1 MRSIYFSARV
11 FFAVIL
17 TLILNSPGFAGND
30 SRSVEMETIT
40 VTATKSEKNIDGVSA
55 SVVVVGQKQI
65 EKMGKDYPPY
75 YMLIT
80 TNLPHILD
88 MLKKPEVF
96 KLSKT
101 QRQRLE
107 EIKTETLDFI
117 MKEMKIIKALEIKV
131 RDNLFV
137 KEQGRKGLK
146 PLLDEIEKHRRI
158 MTERHVD

>member
-1 MRSIYFSARV
+1 MHKKIISILLI
-11 FFAVIL
+11 VIM
-17 TLILNSPGFAGND
+17 ILPAIALAGLAQPGD
-30 SRSVEMETIT
+30 
-40 VTATKSEKNIDGVSA
+40 
-55 SVVVVGQKQI
+55 
-65 EKMGKDYPPY
+65 KDYPPY

-96 KLSKT
+96 KLSET

-107 EIKTETLDFI
+107 EIKKETLDFI
-117 MKEMKIIKALEIKV
+117 MERMKIIKALEIQV

-137 KEQGRKGLK
+137 KEQGRKSLK

-158 MTERHVD
+158 MTERHID

>member
-1 MRSIYFSARV
+1 MHKKI
-11 FFAVIL
+11 IL
-17 TLILNSPGFAGND
+17 NLLILIMVLPAIALAGLPQPGD
-30 SRSVEMETIT
+30 
-40 VTATKSEKNIDGVSA
+40 
-55 SVVVVGQKQI
+55 
-65 EKMGKDYPPY
+65 KDYPPY

-88 MLKKPEVF
+88 ILKNPEVF

-101 QRQRLE
+101 QYQQLE
-107 EIKTETLDFI
+107 EIKTETLEFV
-117 MKEMKIIKALEIKV
+117 MEKKKIIKGMEITV

-146 PLLDEIEKHRRI
+146 PLLDEIEKQRRI

>member
-1 MRSIYFSARV
+1 MRKKT
-11 FFAVIL
+11 IL
-17 TLILNSPGFAGND
+17 TLLIAVIVLPAIALAGSLQPD
-30 SRSVEMETIT
+30 D
-40 VTATKSEKNIDGVSA
+40 KN
-55 SVVVVGQKQI
+55 
-65 EKMGKDYPPY
+65 YPPY

-96 KLSKT
+96 KLSEP

-107 EIKTETLDFI
+107 EIKKETLDFI
-117 MKEMKIIKALEIKV
+117 MERMKIIKALEIQV

-137 KEQGRKGLK
+137 KEQGKSRKGLK

-158 MTERHVD
+158 MTERHID

>member
-1 MRSIYFSARV
+1 MRKKIMSTLLIAIM
-11 FFAVIL
+11 IL
-17 TLILNSPGFAGND
+17 PAIAFAGSPQPGD
-30 SRSVEMETIT
+30 
-40 VTATKSEKNIDGVSA
+40 
-55 SVVVVGQKQI
+55 
-65 EKMGKDYPPY
+65 KDYPPY

-88 MLKKPEVF
+88 MLKKSEVF
-96 KLSKT
+96 KLSET

-107 EIKTETLDFI
+107 EIKKETLDFV
-117 MKEMKIIKALEIKV
+117 MERMKIIKALEIQV

-146 PLLDEIEKHRRI
+146 PLLDEIERHRRI

>member
-1 MRSIYFSARV
+1 MYKKIISTLLMSIMVLPAI
-11 FFAVIL
+11 AL
-17 TLILNSPGFAGND
+17 AGLPQPGD
-30 SRSVEMETIT
+30 
-40 VTATKSEKNIDGVSA
+40 
-55 SVVVVGQKQI
+55 
-65 EKMGKDYPPY
+65 KDYPPY

-96 KLSKT
+96 KLSET

-107 EIKTETLDFI
+107 EIKKETLDFV

-146 PLLDEIEKHRRI
+146 PLLDEIAKHRRI
-158 MTERHVD
+158 MTEIHVD

>member
-1 MRSIYFSARV
+1 MRKEIISTLLISII
-11 FFAVIL
+11 IL
-17 TLILNSPGFAGND
+17 PAIALAGLPQPGD
-30 SRSVEMETIT
+30 
-40 VTATKSEKNIDGVSA
+40 
-55 SVVVVGQKQI
+55 
-65 EKMGKDYPPY
+65 KDYPPY

-107 EIKTETLDFI
+107 EIKKETLDFV
-117 MKEMKIIKALEIKV
+117 MERMKIIKALEIQV

-146 PLLDEIEKHRRI
+146 PLLDEIEEHRRL
-158 MTERHVD
+158 MTEIHVD

>member
-1 MRSIYFSARV
+1 MRKKIMS
-11 FFAVIL
+11 
-17 TLILNSPGFAGND
+17 TLLIAIMVLPAIALAGSPQPGD
-30 SRSVEMETIT
+30 
-40 VTATKSEKNIDGVSA
+40 
-55 SVVVVGQKQI
+55 
-65 EKMGKDYPPY
+65 KDYPPY

-88 MLKKPEVF
+88 MLKKSEVF
-96 KLSKT
+96 KLSET

-107 EIKTETLDFI
+107 EIKKETLDFV
-117 MKEMKIIKALEIKV
+117 MERMKIIKALEIQV

>member
-1 MRSIYFSARV
+1 MHRKAISA
-11 FFAVIL
+11 L
-17 TLILNSPGFAGND
+17 LIGIMVLPAIALAGSHEPG
-30 SRSVEMETIT
+30 
-40 VTATKSEKNIDGVSA
+40 
-55 SVVVVGQKQI
+55 
-65 EKMGKDYPPY
+65 GKDYPPY

>member
-1 MRSIYFSARV
+1 MCKKIISTLLMSIMVLPAI
-11 FFAVIL
+11 AL
-17 TLILNSPGFAGND
+17 AGLPQRGD
-30 SRSVEMETIT
+30 
-40 VTATKSEKNIDGVSA
+40 
-55 SVVVVGQKQI
+55 
-65 EKMGKDYPPY
+65 KDYPPY

-107 EIKTETLDFI
+107 EIKKETLDFV
-117 MKEMKIIKALEIKV
+117 MEEMKIIKALEIKV

-146 PLLDEIEKHRRI
+146 PLLDEIAKHRRI
-158 MTERHVD
+158 MTEIHVD